1 MRHGIN
7 SPSNLTFRPLARF
20 DRCRCHAWACFY
32 RCAAPLLLP
41 HQRVVARSD
50 LIRRL
55 TPICRQSQRI
65 NIFFV
70 FNRSYRASTRL
81 LDSHIAPPRASA
93 WPAPQIAHAF
103 MRNASRLRHK
113 EKCGDELQQHHLA
126 RMRMLRLSNAR
137 RSSERRRRSA
147 LSKSDVPR
155 RRRRDRA
162 RTPHWKIPLKYT
174 KSPRFRKRGEKNYC
188 RRRAESRSR
197 N

>member
-1 MRHGIN
+1 MPASRLGVLLPMCG
-7 SPSNLTFRPLARF
+7 PSV
-20 DRCRCHAWACFY
+20 
-32 RCAAPLLLP
+32 P

-50 LIRRL
+50 LVRRL
-55 TPICRQSQRI
+55 TPIRRQSQRI

-70 FNRSYRASTRL
+70 FNRTYRVCARF
-81 LDSHIAPPRASA
+81 LDSHIAPRRAAPRLG
-93 WPAPQIAHAF
+93 PARAADRSCAHA
-103 MRNASRLRHK
+103 LRRSCAMPRVFGTK
-113 EKCGDELQQHHLA
+113 KKCGDELQPPHLA
-126 RMRMLRLSNAR
+126 RMRMMRLANAH
-137 RSSERRRRSA
+137 RSPESLRRSA